1 LAEVLE
7 LHFSEAAFLHHLRWQ
22 APSMPDHPWE
32 QAAIVE
38 QRMECHLD
46 ALLLAGREG
55 FDRFADRLVAEGEPG
70 QAFVAALLALRL
82 GDIGPKEAL
91 VEALAGQ
98 ALEREA
104 LIDALRWE
112 VGPAVDAWVIDLL
125 EDPRPA
131 ACLAAVRAATQRPA
145 LLPRIAKLAEHPA
158 PLVSLEAQRTLT
170 FLSPGVGSPKTKPL
184 LDASFPEAAALA
196 LEVLLRRGDTWSA
209 VTFCQALDPAA
220 EPSLQAL
227 ALDVLAIAGP
237 PGASGVIAGR
247 VARAPA
253 LAVQGWIALGLCGE
267 RAGLVAMLDRLK
279 GDWEPQQWQELEALF
294 QAASLLTGASIE
306 PALDLDELRPGDLDG
321 MRTRARQAWEPM
333 LARAQDGRRY
343 RRGEEITP
351 AVLARDLVGPGHPR
365 RDLCALE
372 LAARFRCPV
381 PFEPRARYAVQSAA
395 AQAIARW
402 ADSGK

>member
-7 LHFSEAAFLHHLRWQ
+7 LHFSEAAFLYHLRWRS
-22 APSMPDHPWE
+22 PSMPGHPWE
-32 QAAIVE
+32 QAAEVE
-38 QRMECHLD
+38 QRMERNLD
-46 ALLLAGREG
+46 GLLLAGREG
-55 FDRFADRLVAEGEPG
+55 FNRFADQLVVEGEPG

-82 GDIGPKEAL
+82 PDIGPKEAL

-112 VGPAVDAWVIDLL
+112 VGPAVDAWLVDLL

-131 ACLAAVRAATQRPA
+131 ACVAAVRAATQRPA
-145 LLPRIAKLAEHPA
+145 LLARITRLAEHPV

-170 FLSPGVGSPKTKPL
+170 FLSPGASVPRTKPL
-184 LDASFPEAAALA
+184 LDASFPEATALA
-196 LEVLLRRGDTWSA
+196 LEVLLRRGDTYSA
-209 VTFCQALDPAA
+209 ATFCQALDPAA
-220 EPSLQAL
+220 EHALQIQAL
-227 ALDVLAIAGP
+227 EVLAIAGP
-237 PGASGVIAGR
+237 PGVSGVIAGR
-247 VARAPA
+247 VARAPT
-253 LAVQGWIALGLCGE
+253 LAVSGWIALGLCGE
-267 RAGLVAMLDRLK
+267 RAGLVAMLERLK
-279 GDWEPQQWQELEALF
+279 DDWRPEQWQELEALF
-294 QAASLLTGASIE
+294 QAASLLTGESLE
-306 PALDLDELRPGDLDG
+306 PSLDLDEVAAGDLDV

-372 LAARFRCPV
+372 LAARFRCPLA
-381 PFEPRARYAVQSAA
+381 FEPRARYAIQSAA
-395 AQAIARW
+395 AHAIAGW
-402 ADSGK
+402 AASGR